1 MRYRGAL
8 HLHQPFPAG
17 NSRVWAGLHG
27 EVAWVLSSRLLT
39 VASYVRGMEFLAATT
54 SDAAGFAKDGLDVQ
68 LPTGTPTLAPLIHS
82 GGKREHRSSR
92 FTLLSQPGGIRRHH
106 GIADHHHLTCCVSFA
121 KDTLADPSARH
132 VIRLRTCS
140 VGSAVLSIRFVI
152 SWKWA
157 DRGMEKMV
165 HLRVRV
171 LMQTHTHTHT
181 RTHIC

>member
-1 MRYRGAL
+1 
-8 HLHQPFPAG
+8 
-17 NSRVWAGLHG
+17 
-27 EVAWVLSSRLLT
+27 
-39 VASYVRGMEFLAATT
+39 MEFLAATT

-171 LMQTHTHTHT
+171 LMQTHTHTH
-181 RTHIC
+181 IC